1 MEYISS
7 IMSKITII
15 GGGNMGSILS
25 VKFSQKHDVTSFLNA
40 PYEKVEEYQKDMV
53 VFNEDHQ
60 TYTKG
65 KINKITDNLEEAV
78 LEAEWIYITY
88 PAFLFSKFSKELIPL
103 LHEGQHLVGIP
114 GSGGFEL
121 HFKDALNKGVTI
133 TGLQRVHSVA
143 RIIKKG
149 QEVRESGVRTSIRCA
164 SIPASFNKEASNFIS
179 ECYSLPVEP
188 LNNYL
193 NVTLLNSNPILHT
206 SRLYSIFKDY
216 ETVKE
221 YDTLPLFYEEWSL
234 ASSELLIKMDHEL
247 FHMFDI
253 LNKHDLPVTQITTLL
268 EHYDSTDALEM
279 TKKLNSINSLK
290 GLTAP
295 AKTNENGKLVPDFN
309 NRYFSADYPFGLDIL
324 LSFSYILKADCPNMQ
339 MVSDWYHHVTNTQR
353 AFFLSDFGVN
363 TIDDLKKIYSK

>member
-1 MEYISS
+1 MK
-7 IMSKITII
+7 KITVI

-25 VKFSQKHDVTSFLNA
+25 VKFSQKYDVTLFLNA
-40 PYEKVEEYQKDMV
+40 PYEKKEEYHKDLV
-53 VFNEDHQ
+53 VFNEDSN
-60 TYTKG
+60 TFTRG
-65 KINKITDNLEEAV
+65 KINKITENLEEAV
-78 LEAEWIYITY
+78 KDADWIYITY
-88 PAFLFSKFSKELIPL
+88 PSFLFAKLAKELIPL
-103 LHEGQHLVGIP
+103 LREGQHLVGIP

-143 RIIKKG
+143 RIITKG

-164 SIPASFNKEASNFIS
+164 SIPASFNKEAASFVS
-179 ECYSLPVEP
+179 DCYSLPVEP
-188 LNNYL
+188 LENYL

-216 ETVKE
+216 ETKKE

-234 ASSELLIKMDHEL
+234 ESSELLEKMDQEL
-247 FHMFDI
+247 FSMFKVLGD
-253 LNKHDLPVTQITTLL
+253 NDMPVRQITTLL
-268 EHYDSTDALEM
+268 EHYDSANTVQM

-295 AKTNENGKLVPDFN
+295 AKRNENGKLVPDFN

-324 LSFSYILKADCPNMQ
+324 LSFSYILKVDCPNMQ
-339 MVSDWYHHVTNTQR
+339 MVSDWYHRVTNTQR
-353 AFFLSDFGVN
+353 AFFLSDFN
-363 TIDDLKKIYSK
+363 INNIDDLKQIYSK